1 MIKKVY
7 LIILLD
13 IEMKLIL
20 FPVPLYKKLHQ
31 MNVFAKYVDRNNKYM
46 NWLWR
51 LKSCSKL
58 FFNIMNLIVYD
69 YVSVIHY

>member
-1 MIKKVY
+1 MIHMIKKVY

-31 MNVFAKYVDRNNKYM
+31 MNVFAKYVDSNNKYM
-46 NWLWR
+46 N
-51 LKSCSKL
+51 
-58 FFNIMNLIVYD
+58 
-69 YVSVIHY
+69 

>member
-20 FPVPLYKKLHQ
+20 FPVPLYKELHR
-31 MNVFAKYVDRNNKYM
+31 MNVFAKYVDSNNKYM
-46 NWLWR
+46 N
-51 LKSCSKL
+51 
-58 FFNIMNLIVYD
+58 
-69 YVSVIHY
+69 